1 MMKNI
6 SVVCLAVLLLMLS
19 ALPAFTAGEVPPNV
33 QISEEEM
40 KEAKPAG
47 EAITIEMMKDEEGG
61 SPWEK
66 YLYLDMDQD
75 LNEDSQ
81 TLWTRVGTRKGN
93 LDLSVG
99 WTQKFNEPALALKDK
114 GLVSFSVSIW
124 W

>member
-1 MMKNI
+1 MREVL
-6 SVVCLAVLLLMLS
+6 VVVLATLLLLM
-19 ALPAFTAGEVPPNV
+19 AGVLPVFAAGEVPPNV
-33 QISEEEM
+33 QISEQEM
-40 KEAKPAG
+40 KGAKPAG
-47 EAITIEMMKDEEGG
+47 EAITIEMMEEEGD
-61 SPWEK
+61 SLWEK
-66 YLYLDMDQD
+66 YLYVDMDQD

-114 GLVSFSVSIW
+114 GLISLSVSIW